1 MSFTSDVR
9 EELCG
14 FPVHQ
19 ETVKAEIAGFLKFK
33 GTLDIGKTPHL
44 ELSVKDTCSARRVK
58 RLFAL
63 LKNTRVEVMY
73 HDEKRLKAGRIF
85 LLKITVDD
93 LSFFLRGLGLDEIG
107 NVKGEFFS
115 DPASFSAF
123 LRGAFIA
130 SGSIANPSRYHHLE
144 LYHRHRESLLWIL
157 KTLKDLFGIKGYM
170 VDVRYGYRF
179 YLKDGE
185 MIGEFL
191 NLIGAGKSARMIESI
206 MMMNRIHS
214 DVTRSVNFIE
224 ANSKRS
230 GLASLK
236 QIEIIREIES
246 LIGLDSLPEEI
257 HEVAKLR
264 LEHPEVSLRELGMMT
279 EPPISK
285 SIVYRRLM
293 KVFEIAEKGV
303 LDR

>member
-14 FPVHQ
+14 FPVL
-19 ETVKAEIAGFLKFK
+19 ENGVKAEVAGFLKFK
-33 GTLDIGKTPHL
+33 GTLDIGKDSHL

-58 RLFAL
+58 RLFGFL
-63 LKNTRVEVMY
+63 ENTRVEVMY
-73 HDEKRLKAGRIF
+73 REEKRLKAGRIF
-85 LLKITVDD
+85 LLRIEAADV
-93 LSFFLRGLGLDEIG
+93 SGFLNGLGLDAIG
-107 NVKGEFFS
+107 NMKKEFFA
-115 DPASFSAF
+115 DPVSFSAF

-144 LYHRHRESLLWIL
+144 LYHRHQESLLWIL
-157 KTLKDLFGIKGYM
+157 QNLNELFGIKGYM

-179 YLKDGE
+179 YIKDGK

-191 NLIGAGKSARMIESI
+191 NLIGAGKAAQTIESI

-236 QIEIIREIES
+236 QIEMIREIEMN
-246 LIGLDSLPEEI
+246 IGLENLPEEI
-257 HEVAKLR
+257 SEVARLR
-264 LEHPEVSLRELGMMT
+264 LEHPEVSLRELGVMT
-279 EPPISK
+279 DPPISK

-303 LDR
+303 PDR